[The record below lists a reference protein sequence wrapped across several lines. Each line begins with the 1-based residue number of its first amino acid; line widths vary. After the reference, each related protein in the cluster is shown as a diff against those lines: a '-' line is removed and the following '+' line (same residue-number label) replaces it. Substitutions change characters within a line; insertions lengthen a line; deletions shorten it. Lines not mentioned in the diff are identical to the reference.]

1 MTVNTARATTR
12 TTPERPPTI
21 QQPEA
26 TLESTENASEDALT
40 GICYRTPELQ
50 EAILEILDVELCQVV
65 NEKEL
70 FRIRTLG
77 NVNMPSVKE
86 GDFAGFVNV
95 ENLSLSTREIKANG
109 LRGLDGLK
117 KIHLS
122 IQPEQKLRTESFTG
136 LKSVEELS
144 IGLQQTGFPQ
154 LPELPNL
161 KHLTVQGI
169 NTEKSDPSP
178 FRNIR
183 NLEKLDLRI
192 VFGDEDA
199 ETPAEPY
206 LIPVN
211 LLKGNKNLK
220 EVRIETWVTPYGH
233 EVQLPEEIFKENPA
247 LEQVE
252 IRYPRTF
259 IEKQTF
265 APRRGDRP

>member
-1 MTVNTARATTR
+1 MASRNTPVDSARAET
-12 TTPERPPTI
+12 
-21 QQPEA
+21 Q
-26 TLESTENASEDALT
+26 N
-40 GICYRTPELQ
+40 
-50 EAILEILDVELCQVV
+50 
-65 NEKEL
+65 
-70 FRIRTLG
+70 RI
-77 NVNMPSVKE
+77 
-86 GDFAGFVNV
+86 
-95 ENLSLSTREIKANG
+95 
-109 LRGLDGLK
+109 
-117 KIHLS
+117 IHGT
-122 IQPEQKLRTESFTG
+122 Q
-136 LKSVEELS
+136 SVEELS

-265 APRRGDRP
+265 ARPRGQ